1 MLNQLMLRLE
11 YRSDEAVIGRDLY
24 EKCLPLSTRFD
35 RAVGFFAGS
44 VFAVCPEAFHRF
56 FQGRGRMRV
65 ICCPIL
71 DRVDIDAL
79 VSGYRDRPEII
90 RTSRLDVLTRGR
102 REVMRERAALNSWLV
117 ASGNLD
123 IRIAIRDSTYP
134 NHIYH
139 EKLGL
144 FGDQQGSWVAFAGS
158 ANESLAGLEGNFES
172 TDVFRSWMPAE
183 RKRLDQKLRSFDR
196 LWANDTEGVEVL
208 SFAEAATRGLLK
220 ARPDR
225 QTEAGT
231 TAPEEASSAY
241 VDVGPLQ
248 GLEEILLI
256 PGNLQLR
263 DHQKL
268 AVRKWFA
275 NNGRGILDM
284 ATGSGKTITALA
296 IATKLY
302 EWANAPLLIVIV
314 CPFLHLCAQWIDE
327 ARQFGLDPL
336 LCALDRKLWFETL
349 SNRLYNLNS
358 GTRPVSSVVV
368 SNATLATPAFQAIL
382 SRSPPQSLF
391 IADEVHNL
399 GAPDLRTALP
409 QNFVFRLGLSATP
422 NRPHDPVGTQ
432 AIRSYFGEPVIRY
445 TLREALRDEVLCQ
458 YRYVPVL
465 VRLQDEE
472 LDTYLQL
479 TRRIGQLMGM
489 SESGDDSPYLEVLLL
504 QRARL
509 LASARGKIPALIER
523 LSPLKETT
531 HNLIYCGD
539 GSVEGEVD
547 ESIMRQIDAV
557 VRALGRDV
565 GMVVAKYVADTPL
578 TRRHIL
584 RKRFAEGSIQG
595 LIAIRC
601 LDEGVDIPET
611 QRAFILASST
621 NPRQFIQRR
630 GRILRRAPGK
640 SMADIYD
647 FIVEPSTEEL
657 DASNPIFPTVRNLF
671 RRELSRIL
679 EFAGLAVNGPEAL
692 QTLLPL
698 RDKLHLLDFGGN
710 DDEREN
716 LE

>member
-1 MLNQLMLRLE
+1 M
-11 YRSDEAVIGRDLY
+11 SWPAAGGR
-24 EKCLPLSTRFD
+24 CCARAPLT
-35 RAVGFFAGS
+35 A
-44 VFAVCPEAFHRF
+44 
-56 FQGRGRMRV
+56 
-65 ICCPIL
+65 
-71 DRVDIDAL
+71 
-79 VSGYRDRPEII
+79 
-90 RTSRLDVLTRGR
+90 
-102 REVMRERAALNSWLV
+102 WLV

-123 IRIAIRDSTYP
+123 VRIAIRDSAYA

-144 FGDQQGSWVAFAGS
+144 FGDQEGSWVAFCGS

-172 TDVFRSWMPAE
+172 VDVFRSWTPEE

-220 ARPDR
+220 ARPER
-225 QTEAGT
+225 QTGPES
-231 TAPEEASSAY
+231 TAPEETSPVYA
-241 VDVGPLQ
+241 DVGPLP
-248 GLEEILLI
+248 GLEEVLLI
-256 PGNLQLR
+256 PVDLHLR
-263 DHQKL
+263 DHQVR
-268 AVRKWFA
+268 AVRLWFG

-284 ATGSGKTITALA
+284 ATGSGKTITALT

-314 CPFLHLCAQWIDE
+314 CPFLHLCAQWIEE
-327 ARQFGLDPL
+327 ARRFGLDPL
-336 LCALDRKLWFETL
+336 LCALDRNLWFETL
-349 SNRLYNLNS
+349 STRLYNLGS
-358 GTRPVSSVVV
+358 GTRRIASVVV
-368 SNATLATPAFQAIL
+368 SNATLATPAFQTLL

-391 IADEVHNL
+391 IADEVHNV

-409 QNFVFRLGLSATP
+409 QNIVFRLGLSATP
-422 NRPHDPVGTQ
+422 KRPHDPVGTE

-465 VRLQDEE
+465 VRLQDDE

-479 TRRIGQLMGM
+479 TRRIGQVMGT
-489 SESGDDSPYLEVLLL
+489 SAVGESSAYLEMLLL

-509 LASARGKIPALIER
+509 LASARGKIPALVER

-547 ESIMRQIDAV
+547 ASIIRQIDAV

-565 GMVVAKYVADTPL
+565 GMAVAKYVADTPL

-611 QRAFILASST
+611 RRAFILASST

-657 DASNPIFPTVRNLF
+657 DSSATIFPTVRNLF

-698 RDKLHLLDFGGN
+698 RDKLHLLDFGGS
-710 DDEREN
+710 DDEGEDFD
-716 LE
+716 